1 MKRILALLLSFSFG
15 IQADIALSSP
25 KVNVNEQGQFLIRFS
40 VNSDSS
46 IRSKDFVLNEYQSEI
61 PLEDNLIAFTLF
73 EEEGDTDKF
82 TIALGNDY
90 PEDYFSFQ
98 LVIKDQLKKNVFIF
112 LPSRYKSFSRQPTYE
127 APKEALN
134 TTIVTSSADQLIEE
148 SLSESIQ
155 LIEDDLVAIDSTN
168 QDDGEQEEQ
177 EEVIIKSSEITTIWS
192 LASSI
197 TAEID
202 ADIYQVMWAIFLAN
216 EAAFIDGNIN
226 LVRADID
233 LVIPADSVLSNI
245 SSSFAKD
252 SIQAMNSSTQRI
264 GVSKNMKSI
273 LTLTAP
279 KDDIEIVPTTSEV
292 IEEII
297 EPIIQEPK
305 TVDLANLNPEDF
317 IETNSKTIE
326 LGAENESIEKLQEAA
341 SDESN
346 AIGALDLL
354 LVGLAALVVGF
365 VIAIFYIQRNTKKSA
380 KTLEED
386 IYDFDNP
393 ADAGGIEVLPSGLS
407 VKNDLDIQQLD
418 LAMTY
423 IEMGNLDDAK
433 AILEVLVNSTDNDNV
448 KAEAELL
455 LLKT

>member
-1 MKRILALLLSFSFG
+1 MKRIVAFLLTLSFG

-40 VNSDSS
+40 VNSDSA

-98 LVIKDQLKKNVFIF
+98 LVIKDELKKNVFIF
-112 LPSRYKSFSRQPTYE
+112 LPSRYKSFSRQPAYE
-127 APKEALN
+127 APKETLN
-134 TTIVTSSADQLIEE
+134 TTIASSSADQLIEE

-155 LIEDDLVAIDSTN
+155 LIEDDLVAIDSSS
-168 QDDGEQEEQ
+168 QDVNEQE

-197 TAEID
+197 TAEVD

-264 GVSKNMKSI
+264 GVSKNIKSI

-326 LGAENESIEKLQEAA
+326 LGAENEPLEKLQEAA
-341 SDESN
+341 SVESN

-365 VIAIFYIQRNTKKSA
+365 VIAIFYIQRNTKTSVSVI
-380 KTLEED
+380 EED

-393 ADAGGIEVLPSGLS
+393 ADAGGIEGLPSGLS
-407 VKNDLDIQQLD
+407 VKNDLDTQQLD

-423 IEMGNLDDAK
+423 VEMGNLDDAK
-433 AILEVLVNSTDNDNV
+433 AILEALVNSTDDDNL

>member
-1 MKRILALLLSFSFG
+1 MKRILAFLLTLSFG

-40 VNSDSS
+40 VNSDSA

-98 LVIKDQLKKNVFIF
+98 LVIKDELKKNVFIF
-112 LPSRYKSFSRQPTYE
+112 LPSRYKSFSRQPAYE
-127 APKEALN
+127 APKETLN
-134 TTIVTSSADQLIEE
+134 TTIASSSADQLIEE

-155 LIEDDLVAIDSTN
+155 LIEDDLVTIDSSS
-168 QDDGEQEEQ
+168 QDVNEQE

-197 TAEID
+197 TAEVD

-264 GVSKNMKSI
+264 GVSKNIKSI

-292 IEEII
+292 IDEII

-305 TVDLANLNPEDF
+305 TEDLANLNPEDF

-326 LGAENESIEKLQEAA
+326 LGAENEPLEKLQEAA
-341 SDESN
+341 SVESN

-365 VIAIFYIQRNTKKSA
+365 VIAIFYIQRNTKKSVSVI
-380 KTLEED
+380 EED

-433 AILEVLVNSTDNDNV
+433 AILEALVNSTDDDNL

>member
-40 VNSDSS
+40 VNSDSA

-98 LVIKDQLKKNVFIF
+98 LVIKDELKKNVFIF
-112 LPSRYKSFSRQPTYE
+112 LPSRYKSFSRQPAYE
-127 APKEALN
+127 APKETLN
-134 TTIVTSSADQLIEE
+134 TTIASSSADQLIEE

-155 LIEDDLVAIDSTN
+155 LIEDDLVTIDSSS
-168 QDDGEQEEQ
+168 QDVNEQE

-197 TAEID
+197 TAEVD

-264 GVSKNMKSI
+264 GVSKNIKSI

-326 LGAENESIEKLQEAA
+326 LGAENEPLEKLQEAA
-341 SDESN
+341 SVESN

-365 VIAIFYIQRNTKKSA
+365 VIAIFYIQRNTKTSVSVI
-380 KTLEED
+380 EED

-393 ADAGGIEVLPSGLS
+393 ADEGGIEGLPSGLS
-407 VKNDLDIQQLD
+407 VKNDLDTQQLD

-423 IEMGNLDDAK
+423 VEMGNLDDAK
-433 AILEVLVNSTDNDNV
+433 AILEALVNSTDDDNL

>member
-1 MKRILALLLSFSFG
+1 MKRIVAFLLTLSFG

-40 VNSDSS
+40 VNSDSA

-98 LVIKDQLKKNVFIF
+98 LVIKDELKKNVFIF
-112 LPSRYKSFSRQPTYE
+112 LPSRYKSFSRQPAYE
-127 APKEALN
+127 APKETLN
-134 TTIVTSSADQLIEE
+134 TTIASSSADQLIEE

-155 LIEDDLVAIDSTN
+155 LIEDDLVTIDSSS
-168 QDDGEQEEQ
+168 QDVNEQE
-177 EEVIIKSSEITTIWS
+177 EEVIIKSSEISTIWS

-197 TAEID
+197 TAEVD

-233 LVIPADSVLSNI
+233 LIIPADSVLSNI

-252 SIQAMNSSTQRI
+252 SIQAMNSNTQRI
-264 GVSKNMKSI
+264 GVSKNIKSI

-326 LGAENESIEKLQEAA
+326 LGAENEPLEKLQEAA
-341 SDESN
+341 SVESN

-365 VIAIFYIQRNTKKSA
+365 VIAIFYIQRNTKTSVSVI
-380 KTLEED
+380 EED

-393 ADAGGIEVLPSGLS
+393 ADAGGIEGLPSGLS
-407 VKNDLDIQQLD
+407 VKNDLDTQQLD

-423 IEMGNLDDAK
+423 VEMGNLDDAK
-433 AILEVLVNSTDNDNV
+433 AILEALVNSTDDDNL

>member
-1 MKRILALLLSFSFG
+1 MKRILAFLLTLSFG

-40 VNSDSS
+40 VNSDSA

-98 LVIKDQLKKNVFIF
+98 LVIKDELKKNVFIF
-112 LPSRYKSFSRQPTYE
+112 LPSRYKSFSRQSSYE
-127 APKEALN
+127 APKETLN
-134 TTIVTSSADQLIEE
+134 TTIASSSADQLIEE

-155 LIEDDLVAIDSTN
+155 LIEDDLVTIDSSS
-168 QDDGEQEEQ
+168 QDVNEQE

-197 TAEID
+197 TAEVD

-264 GVSKNMKSI
+264 GVSKNIKSI

-279 KDDIEIVPTTSEV
+279 KDDIEIMPTTSEV

>member
-1 MKRILALLLSFSFG
+1 MKRIVAFLLTLSFG

-40 VNSDSS
+40 VNSDSA

-98 LVIKDQLKKNVFIF
+98 LVIKDELKKNVFIF
-112 LPSRYKSFSRQPTYE
+112 LPSRYKSFSRQPAYE
-127 APKEALN
+127 APKETLN
-134 TTIVTSSADQLIEE
+134 TTIASSSADQLIEE

-155 LIEDDLVAIDSTN
+155 LIEDDLVTIDSN
-168 QDDGEQEEQ
+168 SQDVNEQE

-197 TAEID
+197 TAEVD

-264 GVSKNMKSI
+264 GVSKNIKSI

-326 LGAENESIEKLQEAA
+326 LGAENEPLEKLQEAA
-341 SDESN
+341 SVESN

-365 VIAIFYIQRNTKKSA
+365 VIAIFYIQRNTKTSVSVI
-380 KTLEED
+380 EED

-393 ADAGGIEVLPSGLS
+393 ADAGGIEGLPSGLS
-407 VKNDLDIQQLD
+407 VKNDLDTQQLD

-423 IEMGNLDDAK
+423 VEMGNLDDAK
-433 AILEVLVNSTDNDNV
+433 AILEALVNSTDDDNL

>member
-1 MKRILALLLSFSFG
+1 MKRIVVFLLTLSFG

-40 VNSDSS
+40 VNSDSA

-98 LVIKDQLKKNVFIF
+98 LVIKDELKKNVFIF
-112 LPSRYKSFSRQPTYE
+112 LPSRYKSFSRQPAYE
-127 APKEALN
+127 APKETLN
-134 TTIVTSSADQLIEE
+134 TTIASSSADQLIEE

-155 LIEDDLVAIDSTN
+155 LIEDDLVTIDSSS
-168 QDDGEQEEQ
+168 QDVNEQE

-197 TAEID
+197 TAEVD

-264 GVSKNMKSI
+264 GVSKNIKSI

-326 LGAENESIEKLQEAA
+326 LGAENEPLEKLQEAA
-341 SDESN
+341 SVESN

-354 LVGLAALVVGF
+354 LVGLAALVIGF
-365 VIAIFYIQRNTKKSA
+365 VIAIFYIQRNTKTSVNVI
-380 KTLEED
+380 EED

-393 ADAGGIEVLPSGLS
+393 ADAGGIEGLPSGLS
-407 VKNDLDIQQLD
+407 VKNDLDTQQLD

-423 IEMGNLDDAK
+423 VEMGNLDDAK
-433 AILEVLVNSTDNDNV
+433 AILEALVNSTDDDNL

>member
-40 VNSDSS
+40 VNSDSA

-98 LVIKDQLKKNVFIF
+98 LVIKDELKKNVFIF
-112 LPSRYKSFSRQPTYE
+112 LPSRYKSFSRQPAYE
-127 APKEALN
+127 APKVTLN
-134 TTIVTSSADQLIEE
+134 TKIASSSADQLIEE

-155 LIEDDLVAIDSTN
+155 LIEDDLVTIDSSS
-168 QDDGEQEEQ
+168 QDVNEQEE
-177 EEVIIKSSEITTIWS
+177 EAIIKSSEITTIWS

-197 TAEID
+197 TAEVD

-264 GVSKNMKSI
+264 GVSKNIKSI

-326 LGAENESIEKLQEAA
+326 LGAENEPLEKLQEAA

-365 VIAIFYIQRNTKKSA
+365 VIAIFYIQRNTKTSVSVI
-380 KTLEED
+380 EED

-393 ADAGGIEVLPSGLS
+393 ADEGGIEGLPSGLS
-407 VKNDLDIQQLD
+407 VKNDLDTQQLD

>member
-1 MKRILALLLSFSFG
+1 MKRIVAFLLTLSFG

-40 VNSDSS
+40 VNSDSA

-98 LVIKDQLKKNVFIF
+98 LVIKDELKKNVFIF
-112 LPSRYKSFSRQPTYE
+112 LPSRYKSFSRQSSYE
-127 APKEALN
+127 APKETLN
-134 TTIVTSSADQLIEE
+134 TTIASSSADQLIEE

-155 LIEDDLVAIDSTN
+155 LIEDDLVTIDSSS
-168 QDDGEQEEQ
+168 QDVNEQE

-192 LASSI
+192 LASSM
-197 TAEID
+197 TAEVD

-264 GVSKNMKSI
+264 GVSKNIKSI

-305 TVDLANLNPEDF
+305 TEDLANLNPEDF

-326 LGAENESIEKLQEAA
+326 LGAENEPLEKLQEAA
-341 SDESN
+341 NDESN

-365 VIAIFYIQRNTKKSA
+365 VIAIFYIQRNTKKPA
-380 KTLEED
+380 RTLEED

-393 ADAGGIEVLPSGLS
+393 ADEGGIEVLPSGLS

>member
-1 MKRILALLLSFSFG
+1 MKRIVAFLLTLSFG

-40 VNSDSS
+40 VNSDSA

-98 LVIKDQLKKNVFIF
+98 LVIKDELKKNVFIF
-112 LPSRYKSFSRQPTYE
+112 LPSRYKSFSRQPAYE
-127 APKEALN
+127 APKETLN
-134 TTIVTSSADQLIEE
+134 TTIASSSADQLIEE

-155 LIEDDLVAIDSTN
+155 LIEDDLVTIDSSS
-168 QDDGEQEEQ
+168 QDVNEQE

-264 GVSKNMKSI
+264 GVSKNIKSI

-279 KDDIEIVPTTSEV
+279 KDDIEIAPTTSEV

-326 LGAENESIEKLQEAA
+326 LGAENEPLEKLQEAA
-341 SDESN
+341 SVESN

-365 VIAIFYIQRNTKKSA
+365 VIAIFYIQRNTKTSVSVI
-380 KTLEED
+380 EED

-393 ADAGGIEVLPSGLS
+393 ADEGGIEGLPSGLS
-407 VKNDLDIQQLD
+407 VKNDLDTQQLD

-423 IEMGNLDDAK
+423 VEMGNLDDAK
-433 AILEVLVNSTDNDNV
+433 AILEALVNSTDDDNL

>member
-1 MKRILALLLSFSFG
+1 MKRILAFLLTLSFG

-40 VNSDSS
+40 VNSDSA

-98 LVIKDQLKKNVFIF
+98 LVIKDELKKNVFIF
-112 LPSRYKSFSRQPTYE
+112 LPSRYKSFSRQSSYE
-127 APKEALN
+127 APKETLN
-134 TTIVTSSADQLIEE
+134 TTIASSSADQLIEE

-155 LIEDDLVAIDSTN
+155 LIEDDLVTIDSSS
-168 QDDGEQEEQ
+168 QDVNEQE

-233 LVIPADSVLSNI
+233 LVIPDDSVLSNI

-365 VIAIFYIQRNTKKSA
+365 VIAIFYIQRNTKTSVR
-380 KTLEED
+380 TLEED

-393 ADAGGIEVLPSGLS
+393 ADEGGIEVLPSGLS

>member
-1 MKRILALLLSFSFG
+1 MKRIVAFLLTLSFG

-98 LVIKDQLKKNVFIF
+98 LVIKDELKKNVFIF
-112 LPSRYKSFSRQPTYE
+112 LPSRYKSFSRQPAYE
-127 APKEALN
+127 APKETLN
-134 TTIVTSSADQLIEE
+134 TTIASSSADQLIEE

-155 LIEDDLVAIDSTN
+155 LIEDDLVTIDSSS
-168 QDDGEQEEQ
+168 QDVNEQE

-197 TAEID
+197 TAEVD

-264 GVSKNMKSI
+264 GVSKNIKSI

-326 LGAENESIEKLQEAA
+326 LGAENEPLEKLQEAA
-341 SDESN
+341 SVESN

-365 VIAIFYIQRNTKKSA
+365 VIAIFYIQRNTKTSVSVI
-380 KTLEED
+380 EED

-393 ADAGGIEVLPSGLS
+393 ADAGGIEGLPSGLS
-407 VKNDLDIQQLD
+407 VKNDLDTQQLD

-423 IEMGNLDDAK
+423 VEMGNLDDAK
-433 AILEVLVNSTDNDNV
+433 AILEALVNSTDDDNL

>member
-1 MKRILALLLSFSFG
+1 MKRIVAFLLTLSFG

-40 VNSDSS
+40 VNSDSA

-98 LVIKDQLKKNVFIF
+98 LVIKDELKKNVFIF
-112 LPSRYKSFSRQPTYE
+112 LPSRYKSFSRQPAYE
-127 APKEALN
+127 APKETLN
-134 TTIVTSSADQLIEE
+134 TTIASSSADQLIEE

-155 LIEDDLVAIDSTN
+155 LIEDDLVTIDSSS
-168 QDDGEQEEQ
+168 QDVNEQE

-197 TAEID
+197 TAEVD

-264 GVSKNMKSI
+264 GVSKNIKSI

-326 LGAENESIEKLQEAA
+326 LGAENEPLEKLQEAA
-341 SDESN
+341 SVESN

-354 LVGLAALVVGF
+354 LVGLAALVIGF
-365 VIAIFYIQRNTKKSA
+365 VIAIFYIQRNTKTSVSVI
-380 KTLEED
+380 EED

-393 ADAGGIEVLPSGLS
+393 ADAGGIEGLPSGLS
-407 VKNDLDIQQLD
+407 VKNDLDTQQLD

-423 IEMGNLDDAK
+423 VEMGNLDDAK
-433 AILEVLVNSTDNDNV
+433 AILEALVNSTDDDNL